1 MAILNTILREH
12 KFNAG
17 QVLQLVQG
25 DLTQERVDAIVNA
38 ANAQLQHGGG
48 VARVILRQGGAEIQ
62 TQSDAWVREHG
73 PVGHAEPAYTSAGGL
88 PCRYV
93 IHAVGPVWGSGDE
106 DAKLDAAIRGS
117 LRLADR
123 LELASIA
130 FPAISTGIYG
140 FPKERAAGVILSAIR
155 GYFTENPRSGIAQVR
170 LTLFDMPTVEAFL
183 KVCEEMELGN
193 KDTWD
198 K

>member
-1 MAILNTILREH
+1 MNQVLEAHR
-12 KFNAG
+12 FPSG

-38 ANAQLQHGGG
+38 ANTQLQHGGG
-48 VARVILRQGGAEIQ
+48 VAGVIVRRGGAEIQ
-62 TQSDAWVREHG
+62 AESNAWVLAHG
-73 PVGHAEPAYTSAGGL
+73 PVGHAEPAYTTAGGL

-106 DAKLDAAIRGS
+106 DARLEAAVRGS

-123 LELASIA
+123 LGVASIA

-140 FPKERAAGVILSAIR
+140 FPKQRAAGVIFGAILS
-155 GYFTENPRSGIAQVR
+155 YFTENPASGLTQVR
-170 LTLFDMPTVEAFL
+170 MTLFDMPSVEAFRTVWE
-183 KVCEEMELGN
+183 KMELVN
-193 KDTWD
+193 KDTSD
-198 K
+198 RELG